1 MYASSASSYFSSFL
15 NISALLLR
23 HKDDLDLLRLPYY
36 KLLKLNRIFPTESM
50 AITTAGIGLLPSY
63 KTIGI
68 VAPIILTIIRLIQ
81 GFSLGGE
88 FSGCISYIVEHASF
102 EQ

>member
-1 MYASSASSYFSSFL
+1 
-15 NISALLLR
+15 
-23 HKDDLDLLRLPYY
+23 
-36 KLLKLNRIFPTESM
+36 M

-68 VAPIILTIIRLIQ
+68 VAPIIIRLIQ

-102 EQ
+102 EQRGLAGK